1 MTRSAWWCTLLPV
14 AIDWTPHRLDRFSSY
29 AWLTR
34 NSRQI
39 PAPCCLPGR
48 CKVSMP
54 PASSSK
60 VDAARQW
67 LQHQMSA
74 DGGCPGDRLKT
85 RTGDDEVGWTA
96 PSSFL
101 LQVVSGVFDYSIPT
115 AQHSLSFLSLS
126 LYHCLINLCGSFL
139 NIIFWLWTPYHSAE
153 HLYVPLL
160 FNLVYF
166 VYITMFVQDE
176 SDFFFQARHIQ
187 VSIQLNIETSK
198 LTNQKI
204 HTEQLSQYERTKA
217 TTDFLS
223 ARQTHRHGEMTA
235 SGYNHQQSL
244 KHCWPI

>member
-1 MTRSAWWCTLLPV
+1 MQSKHASRLEQQSWRGPTVVAAPDERRLWVPWWQTE
-14 AIDWTPHRLDRFSSY
+14 DPHRGWRSRL
-29 AWLTR
+29 
-34 NSRQI
+34 NSPLFLSFAGSIWR
-39 PAPCCLPGR
+39 
-48 CKVSMP
+48 V
-54 PASSSK
+54 
-60 VDAARQW
+60 W
-67 LQHQMSA
+67 LQH
-74 DGGCPGDRLKT
+74 T
-85 RTGDDEVGWTA
+85 
-96 PSSFL
+96 
-101 LQVVSGVFDYSIPT
+101 
-115 AQHSLSFLSLS
+115 HSPALPFLSLS

-153 HLYVPLL
+153 HFYVPLL